1 MDEDENY
8 IHGFDFGDAD
18 DEEEVVKVKAKRV
31 RKVKAV
37 VVDGEASAEP
47 TNLRKVSEHLE
58 DLRAKGTH
66 LFRYIT
72 MRGDKVIKKEPDEVC
87 SARLKYGP
95 KGGYNNSNPAGWKGA
110 TLGLVFNGES
120 PKDTSAPSGMLK
132 GGETSLAWLKFLL
145 DENESPW
152 AEVIP
157 SITNR
162 QDVEW
167 INEKG
172 GLILENFHEVG
183 GNVFGGFII
192 ATRYAQ
198 EHNTRA
204 SHWFDLVKG
213 GMNPRLA
220 YIMVS
225 TCNKGGAR
233 VSNCGHMP
241 ISSPSELWMKACW
254 ERKGN
259 LGNPVGEAV
268 FSGGDPL
275 YNNTNSE
282 AYKAYYGYDRAAR
295 DKNAIKF
302 GNFDEVLAQ
311 VKERIGYV
319 DV

>member
-1 MDEDENY
+1 MAELMAELAE
-8 IHGFDFGDAD
+8 FDFGDAD

-31 RKVKAV
+31 RNRAPKA
-37 VVDGEASAEP
+37 DAGP
-47 TNLRKVSEHLE
+47 KTVSEHLE

-72 MRGDKVIKKEPDEVC
+72 MRGDEVIKREPDEVC

-95 KGGYNNSNPAGWKGA
+95 KGDHYNSKPADWEGV

-120 PKDTSAPSGMLK
+120 PKDTGSPVGMLK
-132 GGETSLAWLKFLL
+132 GGEVSLAWLKFLL

-172 GLILENFHEVG
+172 GLIFENFHEVG

-233 VSNCGHMP
+233 VSNGGHMP

-259 LGNPVGEAV
+259 LGNPVGKAV

-275 YNNTNSE
+275 YNDTNSA
-282 AYKAYYGYDRAAR
+282 AYKAFYGYDRAAR
-295 DKNAIKF
+295 DKHEIKF

-311 VKERIGYV
+311 VKEKIGYV
-319 DV
+319 DA